1 MEFLSR
7 QQIFEAKVL
16 LLFSPL
22 ISRMKVQQAPM
33 SPDPKGQESGAETSL
48 KERKDCTFSCQSD
61 IAGEKMCIAKFNYHP
76 VTGKGMFSALL
87 WFSGSGLRAA
97 V

>member
-1 MEFLSR
+1 MEFLSG

-16 LLFSPL
+16 LFFFSL
-22 ISRMKVQQAPM
+22 IFRIKVQQVPM
-33 SPDPKGQESGAETSL
+33 SPDPKGQESGAETTL
-48 KERKDCTFSCQSD
+48 TERKDCTFSCQSE
-61 IAGEKMCIAKFNYHP
+61 IAGEKVCIAKFNYHP
-76 VTGKGMFSALL
+76 VTGNGTFSARP